1 MIWFLF
7 ALMLGTMIAGVPIL
21 LSIALVGYVGVAAVP
36 DLVLPLFAQKMFAQL
51 DSFTL
56 LALPYFILAGGLM
69 SASGMSQQL
78 VDFSRVL
85 VGHWR
90 AGLAHASVVASMI
103 FAGISGSSTA
113 DAAAISAIAIPT
125 MKKSGYKPG
134 FAAALIATAGTIG
147 AIIPP
152 SMVMVVYG
160 SIAQVSIGGLF
171 LGGII
176 PGILVGLFLMAT
188 IKIYTYHPDYP
199 ELRVIHSKFEWSA
212 VGKSL
217 RQVWPA
223 LLGPVII
230 VGGILGGV
238 FTATE
243 AGAVACLYA
252 LVLGMGFYRKIKLRD
267 LPGILL
273 DAATMTT
280 MVSGVIAVAGAS
292 GWLLGYLE
300 FNQGAVK
307 FVTSFSQDPT
317 IVLLLM
323 ATVMI
328 VLGTFVD
335 SLAVLLV
342 FAPAAIQISKVYG
355 IDPFQMGLV
364 MVMCNQIGAVS
375 PPTAPLLFVT
385 TSIAQTTYAEVNR
398 HVWWFMLAEV
408 LVLLLVIFIPGLA
421 SWIPRYFLG

>member
-1 MIWFLF
+1 MWMPGATPL
-7 ALMLGTMIAGVPIL
+7 APLTMPATL
-21 LSIALVGYVGVAAVP
+21 LS
-36 DLVLPLFAQKMFAQL
+36 
-51 DSFTL
+51 
-56 LALPYFILAGGLM
+56 
-69 SASGMSQQL
+69 
-78 VDFSRVL
+78 
-85 VGHWR
+85 
-90 AGLAHASVVASMI
+90 
-103 FAGISGSSTA
+103 
-113 DAAAISAIAIPT
+113 
-125 MKKSGYKPG
+125 
-134 FAAALIATAGTIG
+134 
-147 AIIPP
+147 
-152 SMVMVVYG
+152 
-160 SIAQVSIGGLF
+160 
-171 LGGII
+171 
-176 PGILVGLFLMAT
+176 
-188 IKIYTYHPDYP
+188 
-199 ELRVIHSKFEWSA
+199 
-212 VGKSL
+212 
-217 RQVWPA
+217 
-223 LLGPVII
+223 
-230 VGGILGGV
+230 
-238 FTATE
+238 
-243 AGAVACLYA
+243 YA

>member
-1 MIWFLF
+1 VITFLF
-7 ALMLGTMIAGVPIL
+7 VLMLGTMLIGVPIL
-21 LSIALVGYVGVAAVP
+21 LAIALAGYVGVAVVP
-36 DLVLPLFAQKMFAQL
+36 DIVLPLYAQKMFTQL

-56 LALPYFILAGGLM
+56 LALPYFILAGALM
-69 SASGMSQQL
+69 SAGGMSQQL
-78 VDFSRVL
+78 VEFSRVL
-85 VGHWR
+85 VGHLR
-90 AGLAHASVVASMI
+90 AGLAHASVVASMV

-113 DAAAISAIAIPT
+113 DASAISAIVIPT
-125 MKKSGYKPG
+125 MKKSGYKAG

-176 PGILVGLFLMAT
+176 PGIMVGLFLMAT
-188 IKIYTYHPDYP
+188 IKIYTYHPNYP
-199 ELRVIHSKFEWSA
+199 ELRVVHGRFEWGA
-212 VGKSL
+212 VWRST
-217 RQVWPA
+217 REVWPA

-230 VGGILGGV
+230 VGGILSGV

-243 AGAVACLYA
+243 AGVVACLYA
-252 LVLGMGFYRKIKLRD
+252 LVVGVFVYRKIRWRD
-267 LPGILL
+267 LPGILIES
-273 DAATMTT
+273 TVMTT

-292 GWLLGYLE
+292 GWLLAYLQ
-300 FNQGAVK
+300 FNEAAVG
-307 FVTSFSQDPT
+307 FVTSMSQSPT
-317 IVLLLM
+317 VVLLIV
-323 ATVMI
+323 AAVMI

-335 SLAVLLV
+335 SLAILLV
-342 FAPAAIQISKVYG
+342 FAPVAIQISKTYG

-385 TSIAQTTYAEVNR
+385 TGIAQATFSETNR
-398 HVWWFMLAEV
+398 HVWWFMLAET

-421 SWIPRYFLG
+421 SWIPHYFLG

>member
-7 ALMLGTMIAGVPIL
+7 ALMLGTMLIGVPIL
-21 LSIALVGYVGVAAVP
+21 LSIALVGYVGVAATE
-36 DLVLPLFAQKMFAQL
+36 LVLPLFAQKMFAQL

-56 LALPYFILAGGLM
+56 LALPYFILAGALM

-85 VGHWR
+85 VGHLR

-113 DAAAISAIAIPT
+113 DASAISAIVIPT
-125 MKKSGYKPG
+125 MKRSGYKAG
-134 FAAALIATAGTIG
+134 FAAALIATSGTIG

-160 SIAQVSIGGLF
+160 AIAQVSIGGLF

-176 PGILVGLFLMAT
+176 PGVLVGLFLMAT
-188 IKIYTYHPDYP
+188 IKIYSYLPDYP
-199 ELRVIHSKFEWSA
+199 ELRVVHGRFEWGALARSVRA
-212 VGKSL
+212 
-217 RQVWPA
+217 VWPA

-230 VGGILGGV
+230 VGGILTGI

-252 LVLGMGFYRKIKLRD
+252 LLLGMFVYRKIKLRD
-267 LPGILL
+267 LPGILIES
-273 DAATMTT
+273 AVMTT
-280 MVSGVIAVAGAS
+280 MVSGIIAVAGAS
-292 GWLLGYLE
+292 GWLLSYLE

-307 FVTSFSQDPT
+307 FVTSFSPNPT
-317 IVLLLM
+317 VVLLIVAL
-323 ATVMI
+323 VMI

-342 FAPAAIQISKVYG
+342 FAPVAISISKTYG

-375 PPTAPLLFVT
+375 PPTAPLLFIT
-385 TSIAQTTYAEVNR
+385 TSIAQASYAEVNK
-398 HVWWFMLAEV
+398 HVWWFMLAET
-408 LVLLLVIFIPGLA
+408 LVLLLVILVPGLA
-421 SWIPRYFLG
+421 SWIPHYFLG

>member
-1 MIWFLF
+1 MIWFLL
-7 ALMLGTMIAGVPIL
+7 ALMLGTMLVGVPVL

-36 DLVLPLFAQKMFAQL
+36 DLVMPLFAQKMFAQL

-85 VGHWR
+85 VGHLR
-90 AGLAHASVVASMI
+90 AGLAHASVVASMV

-113 DAAAISAIAIPT
+113 DASAISAIVIPT
-125 MKKSGYKPG
+125 MKKSGYKAG

-171 LGGII
+171 LAGVI
-176 PGILVGLFLMAT
+176 PGVLVAAALMFT
-188 IKIYTYHPDYP
+188 IKLYTYHPDYP
-199 ELRVIHSKFEWSA
+199 ELRVTHGRFEWRA
-212 VGKSL
+212 LGRSL
-217 RQVWPA
+217 VEVWPA
-223 LLGPVII
+223 LMGPVII
-230 VGGILGGV
+230 VGGILSGV

-243 AGAVACLYA
+243 AGAIACLYA
-252 LVLGMGFYRKIKLRD
+252 LLLGMLYYRRIGWRD
-267 LPGILL
+267 LPRILIE
-273 DAATMTT
+273 AAVMTT

-292 GWLLGYLE
+292 GWLLAYLE
-300 FNQGAVK
+300 FNAGAVK
-307 FVTSFSQDPT
+307 FVTSFSQNPT
-317 IVLLLM
+317 VVLLIV
-323 ATVMI
+323 AAVMI

-335 SLAVLLV
+335 SLAVLLI
-342 FAPAAIQISKVYG
+342 FAPVAISLSKTYG

-364 MVMCNQIGAVS
+364 MVMCNQIGSVS
-375 PPTAPLLFVT
+375 PPTAPLLFIT
-385 TSIAQTTYAEVNR
+385 TGIAQCSFSEVNR
-398 HVWWFMLAEV
+398 HVWWFMLAET
-408 LVLLLVIFIPGLA
+408 LVLLAVIFVPGLA
-421 SWIPRYFLG
+421 SWLPRYFLG

>member
-7 ALMLGTMIAGVPIL
+7 ALMLGTMLLGVPIL

-56 LALPYFILAGGLM
+56 LALPYFILAGALM
-69 SASGMSQQL
+69 SAGGMSQQL

-85 VGHWR
+85 VGHLR
-90 AGLAHASVVASMI
+90 AGLAHASVVASMV

-113 DAAAISAIAIPT
+113 DASAIAAIVIPT
-125 MKKSGYKPG
+125 MKRSGYKAG

-160 SIAQVSIGGLF
+160 AIAQVSIGGLF

-176 PGILVGLFLMAT
+176 PVLLFGLFLMGT
-188 IKIYTYHPDYP
+188 IKIYTYLPNYP
-199 ELRVIHSKFEWSA
+199 ELRVVHGRFEWGA
-212 VGKSL
+212 VL
-217 RQVWPA
+217 RSIREVWPA

-230 VGGILGGV
+230 VGGILSGV

-252 LVLGMGFYRKIKLRD
+252 FIVGFFVYRKIKLRD
-267 LPGILL
+267 LPAILVES
-273 DAATMTT
+273 AVMTT

-292 GWLLGYLE
+292 GWLLAYLQ
-300 FNQGAVK
+300 FNEAAVT
-307 FVTSFSQDPT
+307 FVTGFSESPT
-317 IVLLLM
+317 VVLLIV
-323 ATVMI
+323 AVVMI

-342 FAPAAIQISKVYG
+342 FAPVAIEISKTYG

-385 TSIAQTTYAEVNR
+385 TSIAKATYGEVNR
-398 HVWWFMLAEV
+398 HVWWFMLAET
-408 LVLLLVIFIPGLA
+408 LVLLLVIFFPSLA
-421 SWIPRYFLG
+421 SWIPHYFLG